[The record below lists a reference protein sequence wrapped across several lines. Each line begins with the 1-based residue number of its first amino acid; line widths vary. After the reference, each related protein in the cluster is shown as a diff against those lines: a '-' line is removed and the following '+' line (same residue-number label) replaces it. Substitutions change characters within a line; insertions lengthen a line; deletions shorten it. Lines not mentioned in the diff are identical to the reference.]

1 MTQEVQ
7 ELVNYDSK
15 FGEMNYAKMA
25 AKEPDIEGEGDH
37 LLRSS
42 FLLVPSQ
49 APPGIPFFE
58 ILYFIWVS
66 SEILPH
72 LPFPHQPPLSFPAS
86 SVSSP
91 SSFHHMGPS
100 QVE

>member
-42 FLLVPSQ
+42 FLLLPSQ
-49 APPGIPFFE
+49 APPGIPFFQ
-58 ILYFIWVS
+58 IPTS
-66 SEILPH
+66 SM
-72 LPFPHQPPLSFPAS
+72 
-86 SVSSP
+86 SSP